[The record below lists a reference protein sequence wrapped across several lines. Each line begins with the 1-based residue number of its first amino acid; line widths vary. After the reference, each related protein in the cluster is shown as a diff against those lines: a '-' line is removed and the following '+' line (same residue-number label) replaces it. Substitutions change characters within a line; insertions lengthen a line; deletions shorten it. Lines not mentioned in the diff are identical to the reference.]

1 MLIDWQL
8 SNFTFCVVEL
18 TNDVLS
24 PQERSLLEFWGRPVL
39 LRSCALGRGGGAGLV
54 DGGAEPEAAAAAVP
68 NGLWLRGRHARPAQ
82 HLRGE
87 KVMCLNSSSETCERL
102 PCF

>member
-8 SNFTFCVVEL
+8 SNLTFCVAEL
-18 TNDVLS
+18 TKDVS

-39 LRSCALGRGGGAGLV
+39 LRSGALGGGGAGLV
-54 DGGAEPEAAAAAVP
+54 VDGGAESEAASAAVP
-68 NGLWLRGRHARPAQ
+68 DGLRLRGRHARPAQ
-82 HLRGE
+82 HVRGE
-87 KVMCLNSSSETCERL
+87 KVMCLNSSSVTCERL